1 MSLRERIN
9 SDPKLQLGLGA
20 VLLIVVV
27 FVLMGKGGGESAETV
42 VEEPTAASVE
52 ATGTT
57 PGLEGG
63 AEESLA
69 ALSASVKAPPLP
81 QAMTAAYEA
90 NETVA
95 VLFVRNGG
103 IDDRLVKLYSRF
115 LHRHLPETRF
125 QIDFKL
131 FVVPVKQIGRYAAL
145 TLGMQVQRV
154 PAFVVLRRKSL
165 SKGGP
170 EGSILYGY
178 QAPARILLSVR
189 DASYKGPAGSYHP
202 G

>member
-20 VLLIVVV
+20 VLLILVV
-27 FVLMGKGGGESAETV
+27 FFLMHKGGGESEAV
-42 VEEPTAASVE
+42 MEEPTAATVE
-52 ATGTT
+52 TTGTT
-57 PGLEGG
+57 VGVEGTE
-63 AEESLA
+63 AEASLA
-69 ALSASVKAPPLP
+69 SLSASLKAPPLP
-81 QAMTAAYEA
+81 HKMTLAYEA
-90 NETVA
+90 NKTVA
-95 VLFVRNGG
+95 VLFVHNGSV
-103 IDDRLVKLYSRF
+103 DDRLVKLYGKF
-115 LHRHLPETRF
+115 LHRYLPESRLHG
-125 QIDFKL
+125 DFKL

-154 PAFVVLRRKSL
+154 PAFVVLRRKAL

-170 EGSILYGY
+170 EASILYGY
-178 QAPARILLSVR
+178 QAPTRIMLAIR